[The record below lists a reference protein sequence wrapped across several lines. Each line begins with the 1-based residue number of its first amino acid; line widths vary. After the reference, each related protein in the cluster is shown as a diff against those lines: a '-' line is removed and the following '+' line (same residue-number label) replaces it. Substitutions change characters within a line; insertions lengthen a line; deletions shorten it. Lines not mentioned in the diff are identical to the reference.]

1 MAILALKGRRP
12 QFAPKAGAPGWAQPC
27 PQFGTF
33 VADHRRDARHLTLPM
48 TTTEAPVAAERP
60 RRVWLPLVLREL
72 SPRIWMKLAGIALS
86 FIVPLL
92 LTASFLV
99 NEGNLKINF
108 TQQEIR
114 GDRYL
119 RPLSRLLVNVG
130 LHRTAV
136 RRQDLAEATR
146 TEAIIDADFRELL
159 VVDRDLHGA
168 LKTTSAE
175 LGERGRASAHPSRLV
190 ASWDETK
197 SAGAGPSEQ
206 LHDALLQNIRT
217 LITAVGDSSNLIL
230 DPDLDSYYVM
240 DALLLQE
247 PALVDGLSRLGDMID
262 QLPGGDVA
270 LSANEQARL
279 AGDVALLRFH
289 NDALKADL
297 ESAFAETKNFNHN
310 NQLKPTLLPLLAVA
324 VETSAAVADHASSSV
339 DRTTYQ
345 AKIRAAIE
353 ANSLLWSGLFNEQDR
368 MLRSRESGFLS
379 RRRLE
384 IVAVGLSL
392 ILSLLLTFWVARRI
406 SRNVGAVAGA
416 ASRLAARDL
425 DSRATVRSR
434 DEIGVMANAFNT
446 MADQMAAASLV
457 VTSSTGRL
465 NTAAG
470 ELAAT
475 TVQQSA
481 AVAQASAT
489 TDELARASASIAD
502 AVDGVAAQA
511 AETRTNLELAGVD
524 MQLSSER
531 TTLLADRVGEIG
543 AILALINEIA
553 EQTDLLAL
561 NAAIEAAHAGDEGR
575 GFAVI
580 AEEVR
585 RLADRSKASAAEI
598 ASIVKGI
605 QVETGATVMAMDQG
619 AKQVGASLTL
629 LSGVTDGAEF
639 VRLTTQQQRS
649 ATSQVAETMEQLSD
663 VSRQVSEA
671 AGQIAS
677 ASSAL
682 ANISADLD
690 GKAPVDRTPRAA

>member
-1 MAILALKGRRP
+1 MFGIPQLERYFGLPGRLR
-12 QFAPKAGAPGWAQPC
+12 F
-27 PQFGTF
+27 
-33 VADHRRDARHLTLPM
+33 
-48 TTTEAPVAAERP
+48 
-60 RRVWLPLVLREL
+60 PLVLREL
-72 SPRIWMKLAGIALS
+72 SPRIWMKLAAIALS
-86 FIVPLL
+86 FIIPLL
-92 LTASFLV
+92 LTAFFLV

-108 TQQEIR
+108 TQQELR

-136 RRQDLAEATR
+136 RRHDSAEATR

-159 VVDRDLHGA
+159 AVDRNLKGD

-175 LGERGRASAHPSRLV
+175 LGERGRALAAPARLV
-190 ASWDETK
+190 ASWDELKLVDADT
-197 SAGAGPSEQ
+197 SEQ
-206 LHDALLQNIRT
+206 LHDGLLHNIRA

-230 DPDLDSYYVM
+230 EPDLDSYYVM
-240 DALLLQE
+240 DGLLLQE
-247 PALVDGLSRLGDMID
+247 PELVEGLSRLGDRID
-262 QLPGGDVA
+262 QLPVGETELTA
-270 LSANEQARL
+270 KEQAGL

-289 NDALKADL
+289 TEALRADL
-297 ESAFAETKNFNHN
+297 ETAFAETKNFNEN
-310 NQLKPTLLPLLAVA
+310 EQLKPVLWPLVVVA

-339 DRTTYQ
+339 DRDVYQ
-345 AKIRAAIE
+345 AKVGAAIE
-353 ANSLLWSGLFNEQDR
+353 ANSQLWSGLFEQENR
-368 MLRSRESGFLS
+368 MLRTRESGDLN
-379 RRRLE
+379 RRLLE
-384 IVAVGLSL
+384 IIAVGFSL
-392 ILSLLLTFWVARRI
+392 VLSLLLTLLVARRI
-406 SRNVGAVAGA
+406 SRNVTAVAGA

-425 DSRATVRSR
+425 GSRATVRSR

-457 VTSSTGRL
+457 VSSSTGRL

-475 TVQQSA
+475 TVEQSA

-489 TDELARASASIAD
+489 ADELARASGSIAD

-511 AETRTNLELAGVD
+511 AETRTNLEQAGVD

-531 TTLLADRVGEIG
+531 TMLLADRVGEIG
-543 AILALINEIA
+543 SILALINEIA

-561 NAAIEAAHAGDEGR
+561 NAAIEAAHAGEEGR

-585 RLADRSKASAAEI
+585 RLADRSKASAGEI
-598 ASIVKGI
+598 AAIVKGI
-605 QVETGATVMAMDQG
+605 RVETGATVMAMDQG
-619 AKQVGASLTL
+619 VKQMGASLTL

-649 ATSQVAETMEQLSD
+649 ATAQVAQTMEQLSD

-677 ASSAL
+677 ASSEL
-682 ANISADLD
+682 ANLSADLE
-690 GKAPVDRTPRAA
+690 GKQAVQRTPYAA

>member
-1 MAILALKGRRP
+1 M
-12 QFAPKAGAPGWAQPC
+12 
-27 PQFGTF
+27 
-33 VADHRRDARHLTLPM
+33 
-48 TTTEAPVAAERP
+48 
-60 RRVWLPLVLREL
+60 
-72 SPRIWMKLAGIALS
+72 
-86 FIVPLL
+86 
-92 LTASFLV
+92 
-99 NEGNLKINF
+99 
-108 TQQEIR
+108 
-114 GDRYL
+114 
-119 RPLSRLLVNVG
+119 
-130 LHRTAV
+130 
-136 RRQDLAEATR
+136 
-146 TEAIIDADFRELL
+146 
-159 VVDRDLHGA
+159 
-168 LKTTSAE
+168 
-175 LGERGRASAHPSRLV
+175 
-190 ASWDETK
+190 
-197 SAGAGPSEQ
+197 
-206 LHDALLQNIRT
+206 
-217 LITAVGDSSNLIL
+217 
-230 DPDLDSYYVM
+230 
-240 DALLLQE
+240 
-247 PALVDGLSRLGDMID
+247 
-262 QLPGGDVA
+262 
-270 LSANEQARL
+270 
-279 AGDVALLRFH
+279 
-289 NDALKADL
+289 
-297 ESAFAETKNFNHN
+297 
-310 NQLKPTLLPLLAVA
+310 VA

-339 DRTTYQ
+339 DRAAYQ

-353 ANSLLWSGLFNEQDR
+353 ANSLLWSGLFEQQDR
-368 MLRSRESGFLS
+368 MLRSRESGFLN
-379 RRRLE
+379 RRLLE
-384 IVAVGLSL
+384 IVAVGFSL

-406 SRNVGAVAGA
+406 SRNVGSVAGA

-425 DSRATVRSR
+425 GSRATVRSR

-481 AVAQASAT
+481 AVAEASAT

-511 AETRTNLELAGVD
+511 AETRTNLEQAGVD

-531 TTLLADRVGEIG
+531 TMLLADRVGEIG

-561 NAAIEAAHAGDEGR
+561 NAAIEAAHAGEEGR

-619 AKQVGASLTL
+619 AKQMGASLTL

-677 ASSAL
+677 ASSEL
-682 ANISADLD
+682 ANLSADLD

>member
-1 MAILALKGRRP
+1 
-12 QFAPKAGAPGWAQPC
+12 
-27 PQFGTF
+27 
-33 VADHRRDARHLTLPM
+33 
-48 TTTEAPVAAERP
+48 
-60 RRVWLPLVLREL
+60 
-72 SPRIWMKLAGIALS
+72 MKLAAIALS
-86 FIVPLL
+86 FIIPLL
-92 LTASFLV
+92 LTAFFLV

-114 GDRYL
+114 GDHYL

-136 RRQDLAEATR
+136 RREDVAEARR
-146 TEAIIDADFRELL
+146 TEAIIDAEFRELL
-159 VVDRDLHGA
+159 VVDRSLHGA
-168 LKTTSAE
+168 LRTTTAE
-175 LGERGRASAHPSRLV
+175 LGERGRVLAAPSRLV
-190 ASWDETK
+190 ASWNELK
-197 SAGAGPSEQ
+197 SASAVSSGQ
-206 LHDALLQNIRT
+206 LHDGLLHNIRT

-247 PALVDGLSRLGDMID
+247 PELVDGLSRLGDTID
-262 QLPGGDVA
+262 QLAGGDA
-270 LSANEQARL
+270 ELSANEQAGL
-279 AGDVALLRFH
+279 AGDVALLRSH
-289 NDALKADL
+289 TDALRSNL
-297 ESAFAETKNFNHN
+297 ETAFAETKNFNEN
-310 NQLKPTLLPLLAVA
+310 NQLKPTLWPLLVDA
-324 VETSAAVADHASSSV
+324 VETSIAAADQASSSV
-339 DRTTYQ
+339 DRAAYQ

-353 ANSLLWSGLFNEQDR
+353 ANSVLWSGLFEQEDL
-368 MLRSRESGFLS
+368 MLRSRESGDLN

-384 IVAVGLSL
+384 VIAVGFSL

-406 SRNVGAVAGA
+406 SRNVTAVAGA

-425 DSRATVRSR
+425 GSRATVRSR

-457 VTSSTGRL
+457 VTASTGRL
-465 NTAAG
+465 NAAAG

-475 TVQQSA
+475 TVEQSA

-502 AVDGVAAQA
+502 AVDGVATLA

-531 TTLLADRVGEIG
+531 TMLLADRVGEIG
-543 AILALINEIA
+543 VILALINEIA

-561 NAAIEAAHAGDEGR
+561 NAAIEAAHAGEEGR

-585 RLADRSKASAAEI
+585 RLADRSKASAGEI

-619 AKQVGASLTL
+619 AKQMGASLTL

-682 ANISADLD
+682 ANLSADLE
-690 GKAPVDRTPRAA
+690 GKAAVDRTPQAA